1 MSSEHGNG
9 TTKRGS
15 AGLVRRMPE
24 LDDAGIRQYL
34 LGLLPETEVEALEA
48 AYLTHPELRARVLGV
63 ESVLLQ
69 DHAAGRLPPG
79 ESEALE
85 RRYHVAAPGPPPAV
99 STTK

>member
-1 MSSEHGNG
+1 
-9 TTKRGS
+9 
-15 AGLVRRMPE
+15 
-24 LDDAGIRQYL
+24 
-34 LGLLPETEVEALEA
+34 
-48 AYLTHPELRARVLGV
+48 VLGV

-79 ESEALE
+79 EREALE